1 LRDSVVIC
9 MIHLRQRKVVHL
21 LRLPLPIFMPTSLLT
36 APPNPIAQAVASRW
50 LLLIHH
56 LPGKPD
62 YLRVKV
68 RRRLARLGAVP
79 LKNSVYLLPDSESA
93 REDFQ
98 WLLREI
104 VADGGEAAICA
115 SELVEGITDGK
126 IRELFHRDRD
136 AEYAAIIEAAAQA
149 SIGTSDPSPAQHSVL
164 ERRLRDAQA
173 IDFFGAPKRME
184 ALDAV
189 AALAPST
196 PTARAPF
203 MTGERPMN
211 KLWVT
216 RRGIKVDRIASA
228 WLIKKAIDAKAQF
241 KFVDPAGYEP
251 EAGELRFDMFD
262 GEYTHDGPRCT
273 FETLL
278 ARFDLSDPALVSL
291 GEIVHDVDCKD
302 ALFER
307 AEAAG
312 LAAFV
317 QGLAATTADDA
328 VRLERGAV
336 MFDALYASLHDG
348 VRG

>member
-1 LRDSVVIC
+1 MSAPNVAIEPGTLA
-9 MIHLRQRKVVHL
+9 
-21 LRLPLPIFMPTSLLT
+21 PTLG
-36 APPNPIAQAVASRW
+36 ARW

-56 LPGKPD
+56 LPAKPD

-79 LKNSVYLLPDSESA
+79 LKNSVYVLPDSDSA

-104 VADGGEAAICA
+104 VADGGEAALCA
-115 SELVEGITDGK
+115 SDLVDGVTDAE
-126 IRELFHRDRD
+126 IRALFHRDRD
-136 AEYAAIIEAAAQA
+136 GEYAAIIAAAAQSA
-149 SIGTSDPSPAQHSVL
+149 SSALTPTPAQHATL
-164 ERRLRDAQA
+164 ERRLRDALA
-173 IDFFGAPKRME
+173 IDFFDAPKRSE
-184 ALDAV
+184 AIAAV
-189 AALAPST
+189 ATLAPSSRAMHA
-196 PTARAPF
+196 PSITA
-203 MTGERPMN
+203 GERPMN
-211 KLWVT
+211 RVWVT
-216 RRGIKVDRIASA
+216 RRGIKVDRIGSA
-228 WLIKKAIDAKAQF
+228 WLIRKAIDPEARF

-251 EAGELRFDMFD
+251 EPGELRFDMFD

-278 ARFDLSDPALVSL
+278 ERFDVADPALSAL

-317 QGLAATTADDA
+317 NGLAATTTDDL
-328 VRLERGAV
+328 VRLERGSI
-336 MFDALYASLHDG
+336 MFDALYASLREG
-348 VRG
+348 LAT

>member
-1 LRDSVVIC
+1 VSVPLVSTDSDT
-9 MIHLRQRKVVHL
+9 L
-21 LRLPLPIFMPTSLLT
+21 
-36 APPNPIAQAVASRW
+36 APVTGSRW

-79 LKNSVYLLPDSESA
+79 LKNSVYVLPDSESA

-115 SELVEGITDGK
+115 SDLVDGVTDIE
-126 IRELFHRDRD
+126 IRSLFHRDRD
-136 AEYAAIIEAAAQA
+136 AEYAAIIAAAAQA
-149 SIGTSDPSPAQHSVL
+149 AGAESGPTPAQHATL
-164 ERRLRDAQA
+164 ERRLRDALA
-173 IDFFGAPKRME
+173 IDFFDAPNRSD
-184 ALDAV
+184 AIAAV
-189 AALAPST
+189 AALAPSSRLAHARSTT
-196 PTARAPF
+196 P
-203 MTGERPMN
+203 GERPMN
-211 KLWVT
+211 RVWVT
-216 RRGIKVDRIASA
+216 RRGIKVDRIGSA
-228 WLIKKAIDAKAQF
+228 WLIRKAIDPEARF

-251 EAGELRFDMFD
+251 QPGELRFDMFD

-278 ARFDLSDPALVSL
+278 ARFDVVDPALAAL

-307 AEAAG
+307 AEAPG

-317 QGLAATTADDA
+317 QGLVATTVDDV
-328 VRLERGAV
+328 VRLERGSM
-336 MFDALYASLHDG
+336 MFDALHASLKET
-348 VRG
+348 VTT

>member
-1 LRDSVVIC
+1 VSA
-9 MIHLRQRKVVHL
+9 
-21 LRLPLPIFMPTSLLT
+21 PLVSAASNAL
-36 APPNPIAQAVASRW
+36 APAAPSRW

-79 LKNSVYLLPDSESA
+79 LKNSVYVLPDSDSA

-104 VADGGEAAICA
+104 LADGGEAALCA
-115 SELVEGITDGK
+115 SELVEGVTDAE
-126 IRELFHRDRD
+126 IRALFQRDRD
-136 AEYAAIIEAAAQA
+136 AEYAAIIDAAAQA
-149 SIGTSDPSPAQHSVL
+149 DDGASSPSPAQHAAL

-173 IDFFGAPKRME
+173 IDFFGAPRRAE
-184 ALDAV
+184 AV
-189 AALAPST
+189 AAVATLAPS
-196 PTARAPF
+196 ARAERERSIS
-203 MTGERPMN
+203 TGERPMN
-211 KLWVT
+211 SVWVT

-228 WLIKKAIDAKAQF
+228 WLIRKAIDPDARF
-241 KFVDPAGYEP
+241 KFVDPSGYEP
-251 EAGELRFDMFD
+251 EPGELRFDMFD
-262 GEYTHDGPRCT
+262 GEYTHEGPHCT

-278 ARFDLSDPALVSL
+278 TRFGLVDPALAAL

-317 QGLAATTADDA
+317 QGLVATTPDDL
-328 VRLERGAV
+328 VRLDRGSV
-336 MFDALYASLHDG
+336 MFDALYASLEDG
-348 VRG
+348 VST

>member
-1 LRDSVVIC
+1 MSAPHVAIQPGTLA
-9 MIHLRQRKVVHL
+9 
-21 LRLPLPIFMPTSLLT
+21 PTLG
-36 APPNPIAQAVASRW
+36 ARW

-79 LKNSVYLLPDSESA
+79 LKNSVYVLPDSEST

-104 VADGGEAAICA
+104 VADGGEAALCTSDLIDG
-115 SELVEGITDGK
+115 VTDAE
-126 IRELFHRDRD
+126 IRALFRRDRD
-136 AEYAAIIEAAAQA
+136 AEYAAIMEAVSQ
-149 SIGTSDPSPAQHSVL
+149 SRSSEPPLTLAQHATL
-164 ERRLRDAQA
+164 ERRLRNALA
-173 IDFFGAPKRME
+173 IDFFAAPSRSD
-184 ALDAV
+184 AIAAV
-189 AALAPST
+189 ALAASSRVARIPST
-196 PTARAPF
+196 TV
-203 MTGERPMN
+203 GERPMN
-211 KLWVT
+211 RVWVT
-216 RRGIKVDRIASA
+216 RRGIKVDRIGSA
-228 WLIKKAIDAKAQF
+228 WLISKAIDPEARF

-251 EAGELRFDMFD
+251 EPGELRFDMFD
-262 GEYTHDGPRCT
+262 GEYTHEGPRCT

-278 ARFDLSDPALVSL
+278 ARFDLVDPALAAL

-317 QGLAATTADDA
+317 QGLAATTADDL
-328 VRLERGAV
+328 VRLERGSM
-336 MFDALYASLHDG
+336 MFDALYASLQEG
-348 VRG
+348 VTT

>member
-1 LRDSVVIC
+1 MS
-9 MIHLRQRKVVHL
+9 
-21 LRLPLPIFMPTSLLT
+21 
-36 APPNPIAQAVASRW
+36 APMVAAATNRIEPSSGSRW

-79 LKNSVYLLPDSESA
+79 LKNSVYLLPDTDSA

-104 VADGGEAAICA
+104 VADGGEAALCA
-115 SELVEGITDGK
+115 SELVEGITDEE
-126 IRELFHRDRD
+126 IRALFQRDRD
-136 AEYAAIIEAAAQA
+136 AEYTAIIEAASAA
-149 SIGTSDPSPAQHSVL
+149 SNGEGADASPARHAML

-173 IDFFGAPKRME
+173 IDFFGASKRAE
-184 ALDAV
+184 AVASV
-189 AALAPST
+189 AALAPSV
-196 PTARAPF
+196 RAANERPISP
-203 MTGERPMN
+203 GERPMN
-211 KLWVT
+211 RVWVT

-228 WLIKKAIDAKAQF
+228 WLIRKAIDAEARF
-241 KFVDPAGYEP
+241 KFVDPVGYEP
-251 EAGELRFDMFD
+251 ETGELRFDMFD

-278 ARFDLSDPALVSL
+278 ARFDLTDPALASL

-307 AEAAG
+307 VEAAG

-317 QGLAATTADDA
+317 DGLAATIADDR
-328 VRLERGAV
+328 VRLERGSM

-348 VRG
+348 APK